1 MKYGRFDQQG
11 RVSSGVSKAIR
22 WSNEILQK
30 EIGVLRNP
38 VTRAGA

>member
-1 MKYGRFDQQG
+1 MDVLTSRAAS
-11 RVSSGVSKAIR
+11 SSGVSKAIR
-22 WSNEILQK
+22 WSSEILQK